1 MPSPP
6 PLAPELVA
14 VKRWHYVPGVGAT
27 RSELAECLRQHQ
39 QDHDP
44 NGGSDDP
51 SDVV

>member
-1 MPSPP
+1 MPSPA

-27 RSELAECLRQHQ
+27 RWELAECLRQHQ
-39 QDHDP
+39 QDPDP

-51 SDVV
+51 SDAV